1 MLSVEF
7 PKDMA
12 FTGHNGK
19 SSLISKL
26 HGVLV
31 DKMSPPRLIIHK
43 KTIDKTYSLMDK
55 VVKLCQHR
63 KMNLKN
69 SPPFLLDILPDT
81 YTHLKEICGRCEDLE
96 VLNNNEYFRVFIEN
110 LMKRCKEAEKYFH
123 DGKEQMY
130 DENSVYRRNLT
141 KLSLVFSH
149 MLLELHAIFPNYV
162 FAGDQFR
169 ITKSDAAEFWRT
181 CFGDR

>member
-1 MLSVEF
+1 MV
-7 PKDMA
+7 MA
-12 FTGHNGK
+12 LTGHNGK
-19 SSLISKL
+19 PSFISKIQ
-26 HGVLV
+26 GVLV
-31 DKMSPPRLIIHK
+31 DKMGPPRLVIQK
-43 KTIDKTYSLMDK
+43 RTIDKTYSMMDK

-81 YTHLKEICGRCEDLE
+81 YTHLKGICNKYSDLE
-96 VLNNNEYFRVFIEN
+96 VLNGNEYFRVFIEN
-110 LMKRCKEAEKYFH
+110 LMKKCKQAEKYFH

-130 DENSVYRRNLT
+130 DENSVCRRNLT

-149 MLLELHAIFPNYV
+149 MLLELRAIFPDYK
-162 FAGDQFR
+162 FSGDQYR

-181 CFGDR
+181 SFGDR